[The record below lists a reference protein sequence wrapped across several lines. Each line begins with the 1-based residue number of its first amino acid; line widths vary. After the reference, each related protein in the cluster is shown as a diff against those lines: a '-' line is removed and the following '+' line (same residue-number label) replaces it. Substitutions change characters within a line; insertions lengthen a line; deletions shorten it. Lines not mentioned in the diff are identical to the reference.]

1 LIGIISN
8 VYAAPNLRLPT
19 GAALSIILAF
29 QPKNTLFIQKIQT
42 NLSDWLNFAAMITA
56 ENLSVRDQIVKTAC
70 RLFYNQGYHLT
81 GINQI
86 IEEAGVAKASLYY
99 HFPSKEDLCV
109 EYLKKRYEIWSA
121 RLAAFLAGETD
132 PKACIL
138 KTFECRSAYLSD
150 TNYGGCSYIRI
161 ISEMPQ
167 RTEKINRQVILQK
180 EKQRQLFV
188 DQVKKIKEVTH
199 SSINDL
205 ANTIFLLFDGATV
218 QCQVYQALWPIDNAL
233 KALKGLL

>member
-1 LIGIISN
+1 MII
-8 VYAAPNLRLPT
+8 T
-19 GAALSIILAF
+19 E
-29 QPKNTLFIQKIQT
+29 T
-42 NLSDWLNFAAMITA
+42 
-56 ENLSVRDQIVKTAC
+56 SVREQIVKTAS
-70 RLFYNQGYHLT
+70 RLFYSQGYNLT

-109 EYLKKRYEIWSA
+109 EYLKRRHEIWSGM
-121 RLAAFLAGETD
+121 LATYLTGITD
-132 PKACIL
+132 PKECIL
-138 KTFECRSAYLSD
+138 KAFECRSQYLSD

-167 RTEKINRQVILQK
+167 RGEKINRQVILQK
-180 EKQRQLFV
+180 EKQRHVFIEL
-188 DQVKKIKEVTH
+188 VKRIQEVTH

-218 QCQVYQALWPIDNAL
+218 QCQIYQALWPMENAII
-233 KALKGLL
+233 ALKGLL